1 MRISRALLLGTILLV
16 SLSAYAQDRFEIF
29 GEYSYL
35 HFSPTITGVD
45 SRSFNGGGGGA
56 TLYFLKIFG
65 LKADFMG
72 YGNTTFTRTYPT
84 AVVIPGNGTI
94 PAGTYTAQGD
104 MFTYLAGPVLRIPT
118 PLIKPFGEVLFGGSD
133 TNGYVN
139 LSKSIDQA
147 GGTIATREP
156 TPFYDG
162 SGRRRRLVRFTQGRD
177 PAWRIRLRV
186 DQIHESADEHKQP
199 KQLSLLR
206 RRDLKILIRNALIQ
220 ARCQREPSLRLPA
233 SLFAATRCGRGRSRA
248 RARLCAGLLRRGCA
262 SGSRRRRARRAC
274 CRDGRASRADSMMW
288 LRRRG

>member
-104 MFTYLAGPVLRIPT
+104 MFTYLAAP
-118 PLIKPFGEVLFGGSD
+118 
-133 TNGYVN
+133 
-139 LSKSIDQA
+139 
-147 GGTIATREP
+147 
-156 TPFYDG
+156 
-162 SGRRRRLVRFTQGRD
+162 
-177 PAWRIRLRV
+177 
-186 DQIHESADEHKQP
+186 
-199 KQLSLLR
+199 
-206 RRDLKILIRNALIQ
+206 
-220 ARCQREPSLRLPA
+220 C
-233 SLFAATRCGRGRSRA
+233 
-248 RARLCAGLLRRGCA
+248 
-262 SGSRRRRARRAC
+262 
-274 CRDGRASRADSMMW
+274 
-288 LRRRG
+288 